1 MAISSETADV
11 EMAKL
16 GASEETRLVVDKKT
30 LQFKDIH
37 YQVKVTQESMDAGGG
52 EEGDVVEQLKVGD
65 QKQIV
70 RGVSGTVVGG
80 NMLCI
85 LGPSGSGKTSL
96 LHIIS
101 GRIKTTA
108 SGSHSVQGDVLVDN
122 VALDDTGFR
131 RISGMV
137 TQEDVFVGCLTV
149 EETLFFSAALR
160 LRDLTVA
167 EQKARVNEVIKA
179 LQLESCRNT
188 YIGDDSNPY
197 MKGISGGEKRRLAIA
212 SEILDPSINIL
223 MLDEPTSGLDAAAA
237 QNVANLLRTLSNSGM
252 AVLATLHQPRSTIME
267 RFDGLMVLAKGRC
280 IFNGTVKEYTPY
292 LQNELK
298 CTLPEHESPYELLL
312 DALNPVIAQ
321 SSNVKIGLLE
331 GKENADVGEAL
342 ADAYDKFSSGKDQV
356 KSDARPTVMEAAP
369 KPIGEVIFNW
379 LYTTWVI
386 FHRTFLIKMR
396 DPICL
401 ATQLSSGVIMGLIYG
416 ALYFDVYNKSETS
429 YAILDAQMCIVMS
442 TLMAVWL
449 PYDVTLTFP
458 TERRIFLRER
468 KAGLYTSSAFYIAR
482 ICADVPAHIVSAM
495 VMAIII
501 WGMAGLQIALG
512 DFILIMIYGI
522 LIGAAVMQ
530 MIGAFSRTFEEAN
543 IYMMI
548 VLMMSMMLGSGFVRE
563 PPSWLVWARD
573 ISIMGI
579 TADLAI
585 YLEFKD
591 AAAKYGEPSQIF
603 KDYGVRITD
612 NDELIAGCLTLLYI
626 LIICRV
632 LCFLGVKFVFTGRSF
647 SEDLAD

>member
-1 MAISSETADV
+1 M
-11 EMAKL
+11 
-16 GASEETRLVVDKKT
+16 
-30 LQFKDIH
+30 
-37 YQVKVTQESMDAGGG
+37 
-52 EEGDVVEQLKVGD
+52 
-65 QKQIV
+65 
-70 RGVSGTVVGG
+70 
-80 NMLCI
+80 
-85 LGPSGSGKTSL
+85 
-96 LHIIS
+96 
-101 GRIKTTA
+101 
-108 SGSHSVQGDVLVDN
+108 
-122 VALDDTGFR
+122 
-131 RISGMV
+131 
-137 TQEDVFVGCLTV
+137 
-149 EETLFFSAALR
+149 
-160 LRDLTVA
+160 
-167 EQKARVNEVIKA
+167 NEVIKA

-331 GKENADVGEAL
+331 GKEHEDVGEAL

-401 ATQLSSGVIMGLIYG
+401 ATQLSSASSWAWSTARSTSTCTTSPRSPTPFWTRRCASSCPPHGCVV
-416 ALYFDVYNKSETS
+416 ALRRYPH
-429 YAILDAQMCIVMS
+429 
-442 TLMAVWL
+442 L
-449 PYDVTLTFP
+449 PRRAPHLL
-458 TERRIFLRER
+458 ERR
-468 KAGLYTSSAFYIAR
+468 KADYTSSAFYIAR
-482 ICADVPAHIVSAM
+482 ICADVPAHVVSAV

-501 WGMAGLQIALG
+501 WGMAGEDRLG
-512 DFILIMIYGI
+512 DFMLIMIYGI

-530 MIGAFSRTFEEAN
+530 MIGAFSRIRGGQHLHDDRPHDVYDAW
-543 IYMMI
+543 
-548 VLMMSMMLGSGFVRE
+548 VGFVRE
-563 PPSWLVWARD
+563 TPRGSSGPETLASWASPLTTISSSRTQLPSMASPLK
-573 ISIMGI
+573 SSET
-579 TADLAI
+579 TASASRTTTSS
-585 YLEFKD
+585 
-591 AAAKYGEPSQIF
+591 SQ
-603 KDYGVRITD
+603 GV
-612 NDELIAGCLTLLYI
+612 TLLYI
-626 LIICRV
+626 LIIAVCYVSWVSNSSSR
-632 LCFLGVKFVFTGRSF
+632 
-647 SEDLAD
+647 EDHSAKIWPIRGHT